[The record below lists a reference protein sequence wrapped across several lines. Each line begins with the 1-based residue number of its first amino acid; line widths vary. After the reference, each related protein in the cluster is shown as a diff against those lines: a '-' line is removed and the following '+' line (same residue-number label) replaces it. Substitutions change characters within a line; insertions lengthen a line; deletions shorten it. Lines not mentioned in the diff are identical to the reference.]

1 MNALIDVHAEKGVL
15 VTTSRNVAEVF
26 GKEHYNV
33 LKDIKSLIEDA
44 PDKDFTAVNFYVSE
58 YTDPTGRKLPE
69 YLLTRD
75 GTMLLVMGYN
85 GAKAL
90 ELKTAY
96 IKRFNEM
103 EAKLRE
109 PQQRIAGDL
118 TPTLSNARFL
128 LEAAGIVGNQ
138 QVIALDNV
146 VRAKTGESLLA
157 LTGVQLVAPQPKQ
170 LLTPTQL
177 GQSKGLSGIKVNKRL
192 AELGYQIKTEA
203 GWEPTELGLT
213 KGAVMQDTGK
223 KHGNG
228 TPVRQLK
235 WPSDLEM

>member
-90 ELKTAY
+90 DLKGNPFTLA
-96 IKRFNEM
+96 
-103 EAKLRE
+103 AK
-109 PQQRIAGDL
+109 
-118 TPTLSNARFL
+118 
-128 LEAAGIVGNQ
+128 
-138 QVIALDNV
+138 
-146 VRAKTGESLLA
+146 
-157 LTGVQLVAPQPKQ
+157 
-170 LLTPTQL
+170 
-177 GQSKGLSGIKVNKRL
+177 
-192 AELGYQIKTEA
+192 
-203 GWEPTELGLT
+203 
-213 KGAVMQDTGK
+213 
-223 KHGNG
+223 
-228 TPVRQLK
+228 
-235 WPSDLEM
+235 